1 MIYNIRINDRA
12 FNAIMSGS
20 KRVEIRVTTNPQKID
35 YNKIRKRDILFIS
48 NTLGEKLRC
57 IVTDRKWYETA
68 RALLTS
74 EGTHYTLSSTDDIEE
89 GIKRIES
96 FKGYKEG
103 IVQYGVNAIHLQ
115 VIWQVRRDFLIYY
128 MKLNTEPYELI
139 KFGKKNIEMRLMDE
153 KREKISIGDNI
164 IFTNINTGEQLKTI
178 VLNIFP
184 FKNFEDLYR
193 AFDKKRLG
201 YSSEQDANPSDME
214 HYYKKEEIDKYGVV
228 GIEIDLVE

>member
-1 MIYNIRINDRA
+1 MI
-12 FNAIMSGS
+12 
-20 KRVEIRVTTNPQKID
+20 
-35 YNKIRKRDILFIS
+35 
-48 NTLGEKLRC
+48 
-57 IVTDRKWYETA
+57 
-68 RALLTS
+68 
-74 EGTHYTLSSTDDIEE
+74 H
-89 GIKRIES
+89 
-96 FKGYKEG
+96 
-103 IVQYGVNAIHLQ
+103 
-115 VIWQVRRDFLIYY
+115 Y

-153 KREKISIGDNI
+153 KRKKISIGDNI
-164 IFTNINTGEQLKTI
+164 IFTDINTGEQLKTI

-193 AFDKKRLG
+193 EFDKKRLG

>member
-1 MIYNIRINDRA
+1 
-12 FNAIMSGS
+12 
-20 KRVEIRVTTNPQKID
+20 
-35 YNKIRKRDILFIS
+35 
-48 NTLGEKLRC
+48 
-57 IVTDRKWYETA
+57 
-68 RALLTS
+68 
-74 EGTHYTLSSTDDIEE
+74 
-89 GIKRIES
+89 
-96 FKGYKEG
+96 
-103 IVQYGVNAIHLQ
+103 
-115 VIWQVRRDFLIYY
+115 

-164 IFTNINTGEQLKTI
+164 IFTNINTGEQLKTV